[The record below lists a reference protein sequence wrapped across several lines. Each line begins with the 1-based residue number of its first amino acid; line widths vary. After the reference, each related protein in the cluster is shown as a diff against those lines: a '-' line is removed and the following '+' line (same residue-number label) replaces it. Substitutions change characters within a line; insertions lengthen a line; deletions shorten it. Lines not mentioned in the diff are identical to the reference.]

1 MRLRVLVPI
10 AALCCVTA
18 CHKAPPANVAA
29 TVNNRPI
36 TYDEINRIYESQ
48 LSSSAGASEDLAQI
62 QKLEVL
68 RTLIENEIMLQRAE
82 KLGLL
87 ATDSEVDAKFAELKA
102 PYTQEEFQRQLDTRK
117 MTVADLKK
125 QLRRDLSVQ
134 KLVNKEIT
142 SKISITER
150 EIAEFYA
157 ANKASFNRAEP
168 AIHMAQIVVTATPD
182 ASVRNL
188 KNDKAQNDD
197 QARKKIQNLEARLRQ
212 GEDFAMLAENYSED
226 AQSAPNG
233 GDLGFVPVS
242 AFDGS
247 SPDVKKLIVSMQ
259 PGQISP
265 IIPSQQAYR
274 ILKVFSREPAGQ
286 RELNDPRVQQ
296 TIREGLLS
304 RKDQLLRNAYYEVA
318 RNESTVVNYFA
329 RSILETKAKY
339 GRCSRPRGS
348 GLTWPRTS
356 GPRRSTA
363 AHSADRPA
371 EFRRGGSRR
380 LNRCA
385 SPAAGSKLCA
395 VPACP
400 RRLRP

>member
-29 TVNNRPI
+29 TVDNRPI

-48 LSSSAGASEDLAQI
+48 LSSSAGASEDLVQI

-87 ATDSEVDAKFAELKA
+87 ATDSEVDAKFSELKA
-102 PYTQEEFQRQLDTRK
+102 PYTQEEFQKQLDTRK
-117 MTVADLKK
+117 ITVADLKK

-142 SKISITER
+142 SKISITEK
-150 EIAEFYA
+150 EIAGFYA

-168 AIHMAQIVVTATPD
+168 AIHMAQIVVTASPD
-182 ASVRNL
+182 PAVRNL
-188 KNDKAQNDD
+188 KNDKPQNDD
-197 QARKKIQNLEARLRQ
+197 QARKKIQSLEARLRQ

-247 SPDVKKLIVSMQ
+247 SPDVRKLIASMQ

-329 RSILETKAKY
+329 RSILETKAK
-339 GRCSRPRGS
+339 
-348 GLTWPRTS
+348 
-356 GPRRSTA
+356 
-363 AHSADRPA
+363 
-371 EFRRGGSRR
+371 
-380 LNRCA
+380 
-385 SPAAGSKLCA
+385 
-395 VPACP
+395 
-400 RRLRP
+400 

>member
-29 TVNNRPI
+29 TVDNRPI

-68 RTLIENEIMLQRAE
+68 RTLVENEIMLQRAE

-102 PYTQEEFQRQLDTRK
+102 PYTQEEFQKLLDTRK

-142 SKISITER
+142 SKISITEK
-150 EIAEFYA
+150 EIADFYA

-168 AIHMAQIVVTATPD
+168 AIHMAQIVVTAAPD
-182 ASVRNL
+182 PAVRNL

-197 QARKKIQNLEARLRQ
+197 QARKKIQSLEARLRQ

-226 AQSAPNG
+226 SQSAPNG
-233 GDLGFVPVS
+233 GDLGFVPLS
-242 AFDGS
+242 AFAGS
-247 SPDVKKLIVSMQ
+247 SPEIQKLIASMQ
-259 PGQISP
+259 PGQVSP

-274 ILKVFSREPAGQ
+274 ILKVFSKEPAGQ

-318 RNESTVVNYFA
+318 RNESSVVNYFA
-329 RSILETKAKY
+329 RSILDTKAK
-339 GRCSRPRGS
+339 
-348 GLTWPRTS
+348 
-356 GPRRSTA
+356 
-363 AHSADRPA
+363 
-371 EFRRGGSRR
+371 
-380 LNRCA
+380 
-385 SPAAGSKLCA
+385 
-395 VPACP
+395 
-400 RRLRP
+400 